1 MNEVLFWLG
10 RMKKYHVALQVITFA
25 GVLMLVSLPSRAFE
39 LSGARATDK
48 SVCDKIF
55 TKEGNAISF
64 KETSELIGSGFIVDG
79 KQLRGKG
86 VRCEIKSKKDEGD
99 VTHFI
104 AACASNILL
113 SSVQYTYKAVEDCPS
128 VRGYGRSRDFI

>member
-1 MNEVLFWLG
+1 M
-10 RMKKYHVALQVITFA
+10 
-25 GVLMLVSLPSRAFE
+25 
-39 LSGARATDK
+39 
-48 SVCDKIF
+48 CDKIF
-55 TKEGNAISF
+55 TKKGNAISF

-86 VRCEIKSKKDEGD
+86 VRCEIKSKKEEGD

-113 SSVQYTYKAVEDCPS
+113 SSVQYTYKAVDENRIARLFPGMEGLEILYDRC
-128 VRGYGRSRDFI
+128 RF